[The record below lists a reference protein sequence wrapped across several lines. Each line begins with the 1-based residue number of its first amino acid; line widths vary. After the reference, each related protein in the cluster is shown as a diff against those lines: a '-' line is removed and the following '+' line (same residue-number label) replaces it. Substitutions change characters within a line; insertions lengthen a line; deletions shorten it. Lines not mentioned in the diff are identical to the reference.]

1 MIVSM
6 LHVLVMEGGLFDSRH
21 PLVGLVD
28 ETIRLN
34 SRLRSVFAAA
44 RQETALNDS
53 EQMVLNAVVEAE
65 RMGWAPTVAQIGR
78 SMGQARQLVQRA
90 ANALRDAGL
99 IEIAENP
106 AHKRA
111 VLLHPTARGLALKRE
126 IDARAD
132 AIAEEMTSS
141 LNLEDVLAATGA
153 LRAIRRQLEARLR
166 AP

>member
-1 MIVSM
+1 MKA
-6 LHVLVMEGGLFDSRH
+6 GQFDSRH

-34 SRLRSVFAAA
+34 GRLRSVFAAA
-44 RQETALNDS
+44 RQDSALNDS

-65 RMGWAPTVAQIGR
+65 RAPTVAQIGR

-99 IEIAENP
+99 IEMRDNP
-106 AHKRA
+106 DHKRA
-111 VLLHPTARGLALKRE
+111 QLLVPTAPGVALKRA

-132 AIAEEMTSS
+132 AIAED
-141 LNLEDVLAATGA
+141 LIPALDLDDVKAATGA

-166 AP
+166 AR

>member
-1 MIVSM
+1 
-6 LHVLVMEGGLFDSRH
+6 MEKGPFESRH

-44 RQETALNDS
+44 RQDSSLNDS

-65 RMGWAPTVAQIGR
+65 KAPTVAQIGR

-99 IEIAENP
+99 IEMADNP
-106 AHKRA
+106 DHKRA
-111 VLLHPTARGLALKRE
+111 PLLWPTAQGQALKRA
-126 IDARAD
+126 IDAQAD
-132 AIAEEMTSS
+132 AIAED
-141 LNLEDVLAATGA
+141 LLPAADLDAVREATRA
-153 LRAIRRQLEARLR
+153 LRALRRKLEAQLR
-166 AP
+166 GR

>member
-1 MIVSM
+1 MDA
-6 LHVLVMEGGLFDSRH
+6 GPFDSRH

-44 RQETALNDS
+44 RRGSALNDS

-65 RMGWAPTVAQIGR
+65 RAPTVAQIGR

-90 ANALRDAGL
+90 ANALREAGL
-99 IEIAENP
+99 IEVSDNP
-106 AHKRA
+106 DHKRA
-111 VLLHPTARGLALKRE
+111 PLLRPTERGTALKRE

-132 AIAEEMTSS
+132 AIAED
-141 LNLEDVLAATGA
+141 LIPPLDLEDLRAATGA

-166 AP
+166 AR